1 MLKRVDTGVIE
12 YVTGVADAA
21 ESGGE
26 APNGFVTYDLSS
38 DGVGYA
44 TSGDFLSQDIIDQL
58 EDLKQ
63 QIIDGEIKVPT
74 AF

>member
-1 MLKRVDTGVIE
+1 MLKRVDVGVEE

-21 ESGGE
+21 EGGKAPSGYI
-26 APNGFVTYDLSS
+26 TYDLAS

-44 TSGDFLSQDIIDQL
+44 TSGDFLSEDIISQL

-63 QIIDGEIKVPT
+63 QIVDGDIKVPT